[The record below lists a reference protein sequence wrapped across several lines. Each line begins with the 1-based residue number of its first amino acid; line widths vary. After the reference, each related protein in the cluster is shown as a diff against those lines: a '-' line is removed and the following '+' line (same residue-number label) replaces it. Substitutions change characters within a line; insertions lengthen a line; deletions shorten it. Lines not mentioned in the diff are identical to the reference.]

1 MSDKSL
7 TFNYLDHIDAL
18 RAISVILVILFHLNT
33 ELFFFGYLGVDVFFV
48 ISGYVITNSI
58 YQQQILKKK
67 KILSFYIKRFKRLY
81 PILFLVIISFLIFYT
96 FLSPLSGN
104 TNFYL
109 GSSVSAL
116 FGISNFYFMNNEVNY
131 FLSESVNPLLHTWS
145 LGIEEQFYFIYP
157 IFLITLFKFHKSS
170 YEKIFLSIFLFVLLS
185 SIAYYFGTG
194 IISDFYFPLAR
205 FWELAI
211 GCLIFFV
218 PKVKSKFKNYLVIFL
233 LTIFILC
240 IINFNNAKNIQNLNI
255 ISTILTS
262 LIIIYSKGIEKGEIN
277 ILIRKSKLPYLGR
290 LSYSLYLWHLPI
302 LYFCEIY
309 FSGVSMYMIFFIIT
323 FGLSIFSYHVYETP
337 LRRSNIIEIFFKNIA
352 KYFPIYI
359 TVLIFIFV
367 VFQNYNLKSQL
378 SFLKKFNYPETKLS
392 NFLLRLDYKYQNY
405 LDTDCVNS
413 NETLTCSSSS
423 ENSQVI
429 YLTGDSH
436 AAHFLPT
443 IDGIKN
449 IDTFYYNDIGN
460 CEIIGKYFLDRK
472 LINNKCSYDNNEFIK
487 QFNKLNFE
495 KKVIIVSLRLSE
507 YLKSDWKI
515 IEKYNQNKLNKIDFI
530 KQKYLNFLNKFERYR
545 IILVTTVPESQ
556 IHTEKCIFNEFL
568 NKKVNLEIYSKCHFQ
583 KKIDIK
589 RNRLIKSILEE
600 ISANKNN
607 IFIFDPYEKLCPDNI
622 CHNYDTEKDFFMLHD
637 KDHLSVEASKFL
649 SDELKLFI
657 DKI

>member
-309 FSGVSMYMIFFIIT
+309 FSGFSMYLIFFIIT

-337 LRRSNIIEIFFKNIA
+337 LRRSNIIEIF
-352 KYFPIYI
+352 YW
-359 TVLIFIFV
+359 V
-367 VFQNYNLKSQL
+367 
-378 SFLKKFNYPETKLS
+378 
-392 NFLLRLDYKYQNY
+392 R
-405 LDTDCVNS
+405 
-413 NETLTCSSSS
+413 
-423 ENSQVI
+423 
-429 YLTGDSH
+429 
-436 AAHFLPT
+436 
-443 IDGIKN
+443 
-449 IDTFYYNDIGN
+449 
-460 CEIIGKYFLDRK
+460 
-472 LINNKCSYDNNEFIK
+472 
-487 QFNKLNFE
+487 
-495 KKVIIVSLRLSE
+495 
-507 YLKSDWKI
+507 
-515 IEKYNQNKLNKIDFI
+515 
-530 KQKYLNFLNKFERYR
+530 
-545 IILVTTVPESQ
+545 
-556 IHTEKCIFNEFL
+556 
-568 NKKVNLEIYSKCHFQ
+568 
-583 KKIDIK
+583 
-589 RNRLIKSILEE
+589 
-600 ISANKNN
+600 
-607 IFIFDPYEKLCPDNI
+607 
-622 CHNYDTEKDFFMLHD
+622 
-637 KDHLSVEASKFL
+637 
-649 SDELKLFI
+649 
-657 DKI
+657 